1 MRNQY
6 HYDKKAIFINPIDYA
21 VVANSVAIVTGEVA
35 CERLDV
41 RMMVWF
47 VF

>member
-1 MRNQY
+1 MCNQY
-6 HYDKKAIFINPIDYA
+6 HYDKKAIFINPIDYT
-21 VVANSVAIVTGEVA
+21 VVANSISLVASEVA

-41 RMMVWF
+41 RMMMWF